1 MFEQTILPDT
11 LRAIELVAK
20 IPLITNAAY
29 LAGGTALA
37 LQLGHRISVDLDFF
51 TSEKFEAKT
60 LDTQLKQYPEFIH
73 EGVGWG
79 TVWGKLGETKFSYF
93 YYDYPLLFDTYDFL
107 GIKLADKRDIAAM
120 KVVAIGD
127 RGTKRD
133 FVDLWF
139 LAQEYSLD
147 QILEFYD
154 QKYHKLE
161 SNLYHIIRSLSFFDE
176 AERETSQLDMLK
188 PLNWKEVKVFFS
200 GEAKRLAKE
209 RLLPR

>member
-1 MFEQTILPDT
+1 MFEQAILPDT
-11 LRAIELVAK
+11 LRAIKLVAA
-20 IPLITNAAY
+20 IPVIGDGY

-37 LQLGHRISVDLDFF
+37 LQIGHRISVDLDFF
-51 TSEKFEAKT
+51 TSKKFEPKT
-60 LDTQLKQYPEFIH
+60 LDTQLKQYPEFVH

-93 YYDYPLLFDTYDFL
+93 YYDYPLLFDTQDFL
-107 GIKLADKRDIAAM
+107 GIRLADKRDIAAM

-139 LAQEYSLD
+139 LAQEYSVD
-147 QILEFYD
+147 KVLEFYD

-161 SNLYHIIRSLSFFDE
+161 SNLYHIIRSLSWFEE
-176 AERETSQLDMLK
+176 ADREKEMPQMLK
-188 PLNWKEVKVFFS
+188 PVDWEEVKTFFGS
-200 GEAKRLAKE
+200 EAKRLAEE
-209 RLLPR
+209 RLLKR